1 MHASWIARQPPPAI
15 ETLDRLEASGL
26 TRELASLLAARGV
39 STPAEAAAF
48 LDPGIDSLHDP
59 LLLKGMKEALDL
71 LLAAHSR
78 GERVAVIGDYDV
90 DGVTATAQQAEQ
102 LGCRL
107 VVTADYGIR
116 AYEALA
122 EARRRGL
129 PVIVTDHH
137 LPGEQR
143 LDAAA
148 VVNPR
153 QAGCSYPFRE
163 LAGVGLAMMLGA
175 ALLER
180 FERPVPRHSSARTAC
195 WRVAVSRHS
204 RRRPRSGC
212 RRCSPKPRSAGR
224 SRRMTSAFGSVH
236 A

>member
-1 MHASWIARQPPPAI
+1 VHASWIARQPPPAI

-90 DGVTATAQQAEQ
+90 DGITATALLLGVFQAVGIAAHGILPNRHAGGYGPQPQHMQQAEE

-107 VVTADYGIR
+107 VVTADCGIR

-122 EARRRGL
+122 EAAPRTSCHRHRSPSAGSSGSTPRRSSIRVR
-129 PVIVTDHH
+129 P
-137 LPGEQR
+137 
-143 LDAAA
+143 A
-148 VVNPR
+148 V
-153 QAGCSYPFRE
+153 
-163 LAGVGLAMMLGA
+163 L
-175 ALLER
+175 
-180 FERPVPRHSSARTAC
+180 T
-195 WRVAVSRHS
+195 
-204 RRRPRSGC
+204 
-212 RRCSPKPRSAGR
+212 RSA
-224 SRRMTSAFGSVH
+224 SSPASVWR
-236 A
+236 